1 MYAMRKYAML
11 ALLWTIGPGIY
22 AQNQPQHEKKIYKT
36 PDGKLYIQK
45 ELPVY
50 VRLATSPGDN
60 APSYLLQSEASGKY
74 TNPMYFDMEGYNSLR
89 SPSQVDTVTKKPIF
103 PKQDI
108 VFEIYADSESPLT
121 TAKFNNTDALKT
133 KDKIYLRRKATISFA
148 SKDALSGV
156 ENIYYSIDSADYQI
170 YSSEITLDTEKQYIL
185 KYYSVDHVGNVEDI
199 KQMVLVTDHTSPATT
214 HQLVGNYFENIL
226 SSKATITITTNDNNG
241 VGIAKTMYKLD
252 DGNERPYITPINA
265 ATLEQGEHKLVYY
278 ATDRVNNRETEHLY
292 EFYVDKTPPT
302 IIQEISGKS
311 FAANGR
317 EYSSG
322 RSQLKISTIDN
333 KAGVKEIFYSINNGP
348 YVRYEKP
355 VTLANTSGTLSVKS
369 YATDQVGNIAYYN
382 DREDQSRAG
391 RISYV
396 DLSGPAINHSFA
408 GPLFS
413 YNNSV
418 IINSKTRILLKA
430 TDKESG
436 FNHFEYS
443 IDNRETNSYTSGI
456 SLNQE
461 GTFTVAYIGYD
472 NVDNTAQD
480 KFAVLVDNTGPE
492 IFYRFSAPS
501 LVSGVETYPIHASL
515 FVSATDKLTGFSHM
529 TYTLDGKPAAPFT
542 GYIAGFTKGN
552 HKLVVKAYDKLG
564 NESEKVI
571 GFEVR

>member
-1 MYAMRKYAML
+1 MRKYAIL
-11 ALLWTIGPGIY
+11 AFLLAIGPGIY
-22 AQNQPQHEKKIYKT
+22 AQNQPHHEKKVYKT

-50 VRLATSPGDN
+50 VRLATSPGEN
-60 APSYLLQSEASGKY
+60 APSYLLQSESSKKS
-74 TNPMYFDMEGYNSLR
+74 TNPMYFDMEGYNSFR
-89 SPSQVDTVTKKPIF
+89 SPSQVDTVTKKPVL
-103 PKQDI
+103 PKRDI

-121 TAKFNNTDALKT
+121 TARFNNTDVLKT
-133 KDKIYLRRKATISFA
+133 KDKIYLRGKASISLT

-156 ENIYYSIDSADYQI
+156 ENIYYSIDSADYQV
-170 YSSEITLDTEKQYIL
+170 YSTELTLDTEKQYIL
-185 KYYSVDHVGNVEDI
+185 KYYSVDHVGNVEDV
-199 KQMVLVTDHTSPATT
+199 KRTVLITDHTAPATM
-214 HQLVGNYFENIL
+214 HSLAGNYFENIL
-226 SSKATITITTNDNNG
+226 SSKATIALTTSDNNG

-252 DGNERPYITPINA
+252 DGNERPYSTPINA

-278 ATDRVNNRETEHLY
+278 ATDRVNNRETEHSF
-292 EFYVDKTPPT
+292 EFYVDKTPPN

-311 FAANGR
+311 FVANGR

-348 YVRYEKP
+348 YVKYEKP
-355 VTLANTSGTLSVKS
+355 VTLANTSGTLSIKS
-369 YATDQVGNIAYYN
+369 YATDYVGNIAYYN
-382 DREDQSRAG
+382 DREDQGRAG
-391 RISYV
+391 RMAYV
-396 DLSGPAINHSFA
+396 DLSGPLISHGFA

-413 YNNSV
+413 YKDSV
-418 IINSKTRILLKA
+418 IINSKTRILLTA

-443 IDNRETNSYTSGI
+443 INNGETGTYTSGI
-456 SLNQE
+456 SINNE
-461 GTFTVAYIGYD
+461 GAFNVACTGYD

-480 KFAVLVDNTGPE
+480 KFAVRVDNTGPE
-492 IFYRFSAPS
+492 IFFRFSAPALS
-501 LVSGVETYPIHASL
+501 SGAEVYPVHTSL
-515 FVSATDKLTGFSHM
+515 FISATDKFTGFSHM
-529 TYTLDGKPAAPFT
+529 TYKLDGNPAVPFT

-552 HKLVVKAYDKLG
+552 HKMVVKAYDKLG